1 MTHHDD
7 LDRMLTRWTDDPGF
21 VPAPPY
27 LGAVLERT
35 RHTRQRTAWANLER
49 WLPMATKISG
59 QTATLPLRMAWLLII
74 GLIVLAIVTTLA
86 IVGSRFLRQPVE
98 IPQGGAAVYV
108 FASYAGGL
116 GSQTDGE
123 IFTVRADGTDLRQ
136 LTSGPGTRSAPAF
149 SPDGTHIAYH
159 SWRAGNNS
167 LVIADAGGGNP
178 VTVATT
184 PATDAFCPLGD
195 LAWSPDGRS
204 VIFPANA
211 NCSDANDLYI
221 VPSDGSAPAVKLI
234 AGQMFG
240 LGASWSPDAK
250 RIAFVGS
257 DNGID
262 TGTYVADV
270 GTDGGRSG
278 ALTARRVG
286 PGPLGGISQVKSGPR
301 WSPDSNELLT
311 TNEKGNVVILKADGS
326 GQRVVGTKS
335 TDKEIENAPPWGP
348 AWAPAWSPDGRRI
361 AYVRVVDRAE
371 RFQDRG
377 CSVRAWVVN
386 ADGTGEKRLE
396 PLADQCDWPLRW
408 SPDGTR
414 LAMLLVDPTPPDPD
428 HAFHL
433 SMVTVDGSEPV
444 VTLSDSTDGSW
455 QPVVAALPPAP
466 SFATGSSTP

>member
-35 RHTRQRTAWANLER
+35 RNTRQRTAWANLER

-59 QTATLPLRMAWLLII
+59 QTTMPPLRMAWLLII
-74 GLIVLAIVTTLA
+74 GLLVVALVATLVIA
-86 IVGSRFLRQPVE
+86 GSRFLRKPVE
-98 IPQGGAAVYV
+98 IPTGGSAVYA
-108 FASYAGGL
+108 FASYVGGL

-136 LTSGPGTRSAPAF
+136 LTSGAGTKRGPAF
-149 SPDGTHIAYH
+149 SPDGTHIAYR
-159 SWRAGNNS
+159 SWLPGNNS
-167 LVIADAGGGNP
+167 IVIADAGGGHP
-178 VTVATT
+178 VTVATI
-184 PATDAFCPLGD
+184 PATNSACALGD
-195 LAWSPDGRS
+195 MAWSPDGRS

-211 NCSDANDLYI
+211 DCTTANDLYI

-240 LGASWSPDAK
+240 LGASWSPDGK
-250 RIAFVGS
+250 RIAFLGS
-257 DNGID
+257 GNGVD

-278 ALTARRVG
+278 SLTSRRIG
-286 PGPLGGISQVKSGPR
+286 PGPRGDMSQVRSGPR

-311 TNEKGNVVILKADGS
+311 TNDKGNVVILKADGS
-326 GQRVVGTKS
+326 GQRVVGTQS
-335 TDKEIENAPPWGP
+335 TATEIENSPPWGP
-348 AWAPAWSPDGRRI
+348 AWAPAWSPDGRRV
-361 AYVRVVDRAE
+361 AYVRVVDPAE

-386 ADGTGEKRLE
+386 ADGTDEKRLE

-414 LAMLLVDPTPPDPD
+414 LAMLLVDPKLPDPD

-433 SMVTVDGSEPV
+433 SMVTIDGSQPD

-466 SFATGSSTP
+466 SFPTASSAP